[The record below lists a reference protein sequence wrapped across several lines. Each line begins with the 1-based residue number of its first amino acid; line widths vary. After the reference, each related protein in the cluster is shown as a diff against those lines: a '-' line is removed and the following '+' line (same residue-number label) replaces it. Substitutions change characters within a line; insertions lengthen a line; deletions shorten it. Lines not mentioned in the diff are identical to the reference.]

1 MIVYPNLTKKI
12 HSLRVAIIV
21 LEGCSFLEDNIGCL
35 YVKNIVSLKLQLTQS
50 GEVILDVTVEQG
62 REEED
67 NSSSSCIL
75 GLKG

>member
-1 MIVYPNLTKKI
+1 
-12 HSLRVAIIV
+12 
-21 LEGCSFLEDNIGCL
+21 
-35 YVKNIVSLKLQLTQS
+35 LQLTQS

-67 NSSSSCIL
+67 NSSSSWIL